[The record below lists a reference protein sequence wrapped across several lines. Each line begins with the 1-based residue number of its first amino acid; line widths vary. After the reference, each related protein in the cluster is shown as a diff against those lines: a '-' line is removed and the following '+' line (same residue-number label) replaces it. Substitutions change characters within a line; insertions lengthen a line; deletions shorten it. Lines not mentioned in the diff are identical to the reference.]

1 MDGHD
6 TLPHLRQ
13 GTYSIV
19 ARDPDTGEVGVAV
32 QSHWFSVG
40 SIVSWARPGVGAVA
54 TAVIGGPAYGPGLLD
69 LLAEGVEPSKALA
82 RLTSEDQR
90 AAFRQVAVV
99 DAAGRV
105 AVHTGESCIAFAGDR
120 TGDGYSVQANMM
132 ASPAV
137 WPAMAEA
144 FEASEGPLARRL
156 LVALRAAEAAGGD
169 ARGRQSS
176 AVVVAPAEGEPWRL
190 SVDLR
195 VEDHP
200 EPLDEIERLL
210 DMAEAYKLANRADTL
225 AGQGRHEEASGL
237 YRRAAD
243 LAPGSHELLFWSGLA
258 AAQGGDM
265 DTAVRRVR
273 EAIALQ
279 PGWTELLGRLQP
291 GTAPGAAGV
300 RAALRDGAVR
310 AAPREGVWAASP
322 RRGTGATLHN
332 SSTSVRSYDQRRL
345 RIRRSAWRPAR
356 RGKDAPHQQAAGRR
370 SDERV
375 GAGVP
380 PSADAHRRRQR
391 DRPRRSE
398 PAARDPALLRARRRR
413 RRCGRRAR
421 AHPDHAPP
429 PGPAGLLDAR
439 RGHARAHARARRVP
453 AAAGDPRAERVRRRA
468 VRPQGDGGR
477 RLRLGAQGRRAR
489 GAVRRRA
496 RCGRGA
502 GRAARAGRAGRRPAP
517 GPGRPPPPGARRG
530 ARTRRAAAGP
540 GRHDAARRPHAVGA
554 PARARE

>member
-1 MDGHD
+1 MSTREPRNGTPSASSRARWRGPLAGDPSARTTRCHGRSGSSQAWSTEPAKRGAPGETSPYDATNPGGIARTRRSTASVRFRTDAIVSHH
-6 TLPHLRQ
+6 TLPRCARRQPRSPPAVRQ
-13 GTYSIV
+13 GPSSI
-19 ARDPDTGEVGVAV
+19 AAPDPETGEVGVAV

-54 TAVIGGPAYGPGLLD
+54 TQSIGEPSYGPGLLD
-69 LLAEGVEPSKALA
+69 LLAEGVEPSEALA
-82 RLTSEDQR
+82 RLTSEDER

-105 AVHTGESCIAFAGDR
+105 AVHTGQSCIAFAGDR

-210 DMAEAYKLANRADTL
+210 DMAEAYKLANSADTL

-279 PGWTELLGRLQP
+279 PGWTELLTRLEP
-291 GTAPGAAGV
+291 DIAPSAAAV
-300 RAALRDGAVR
+300 RAALRDG
-310 AAPREGVWAASP
+310 G
-322 RRGTGATLHN
+322 
-332 SSTSVRSYDQRRL
+332 
-345 RIRRSAWRPAR
+345 
-356 RGKDAPHQQAAGRR
+356 
-370 SDERV
+370 
-375 GAGVP
+375 
-380 PSADAHRRRQR
+380 
-391 DRPRRSE
+391 
-398 PAARDPALLRARRRR
+398 
-413 RRCGRRAR
+413 
-421 AHPDHAPP
+421 
-429 PGPAGLLDAR
+429 
-439 RGHARAHARARRVP
+439 
-453 AAAGDPRAERVRRRA
+453 
-468 VRPQGDGGR
+468 
-477 RLRLGAQGRRAR
+477 
-489 GAVRRRA
+489 
-496 RCGRGA
+496 
-502 GRAARAGRAGRRPAP
+502 
-517 GPGRPPPPGARRG
+517 
-530 ARTRRAAAGP
+530 
-540 GRHDAARRPHAVGA
+540 
-554 PARARE
+554 

>member
-1 MDGHD
+1 V
-6 TLPHLRQ
+6 RQ

-54 TAVIGGPAYGPGLLD
+54 TQSIGEPSYGPRLLD
-69 LLAEGVEPSKALA
+69 LLADGAEPSDALA
-82 RLTSEDQR
+82 RLTAEDER
-90 AAFRQVAVV
+90 AAFRQVAVG

-105 AVHTGESCIAFAGDR
+105 AVHTGQSCIAFAGDR

-132 ASPAV
+132 AGPAV

-279 PGWTELLGRLQP
+279 PGWTELLTRLEP
-291 GTAPGAAGV
+291 DIAPSAAAV
-300 RAALRDGAVR
+300 RAALRDG
-310 AAPREGVWAASP
+310 G
-322 RRGTGATLHN
+322 
-332 SSTSVRSYDQRRL
+332 
-345 RIRRSAWRPAR
+345 
-356 RGKDAPHQQAAGRR
+356 
-370 SDERV
+370 
-375 GAGVP
+375 
-380 PSADAHRRRQR
+380 
-391 DRPRRSE
+391 
-398 PAARDPALLRARRRR
+398 
-413 RRCGRRAR
+413 
-421 AHPDHAPP
+421 
-429 PGPAGLLDAR
+429 
-439 RGHARAHARARRVP
+439 
-453 AAAGDPRAERVRRRA
+453 
-468 VRPQGDGGR
+468 
-477 RLRLGAQGRRAR
+477 
-489 GAVRRRA
+489 
-496 RCGRGA
+496 
-502 GRAARAGRAGRRPAP
+502 
-517 GPGRPPPPGARRG
+517 
-530 ARTRRAAAGP
+530 
-540 GRHDAARRPHAVGA
+540 
-554 PARARE
+554 